1 MQKALSTKLQ
11 HQMSPVFDAVE
22 TQDLAGDV
30 CSTGG
35 T

>member
-1 MQKALSTKLQ
+1 MQKALSTNLR

-22 TQDLAGDV
+22 TQGLVGDV
-30 CSTGG
+30 CSIGG